1 MKRPAFLKTLA
12 LGAASLC
19 ALSFVPVHAQEFVR
33 IGSGLAGS
41 YPVFGAK
48 VAELFNKHVP
58 GVKASTFA
66 GPTEQS
72 LVKLQRGEAEAVL
85 TYTFEAESTYE
96 GRGELKTPAPALR
109 HLMTTYGSVH
119 MPVARRGV
127 DIQSLADLA
136 KKPYRVWLGPKS
148 SVFWPMNTSA
158 LAAFGVTPEA
168 ITKAG
173 GVINSAGYQ
182 TLMQAFQ
189 DGQVDVAFFSGP
201 IPLSLLMELD
211 RGNGFRLLGFDD
223 ASIKRFNELLPGTG
237 AAKIPANTYKS
248 SPAEVQ
254 MAYVVN
260 QIVVSAK
267 LSNEIVYQMAKVLNE
282 RHAEL
287 HNLFA
292 GAGEITPQ
300 RALLHNRVPVHPGAE
315 RYYRETGL
323 LK

>member
-1 MKRPAFLKTLA
+1 MKRHSLLA
-12 LGAASLC
+12 ALLLCVAS
-19 ALSFVPVHAQEFVR
+19 STISAQEFVR

-48 VAELFNKHVP
+48 LADLFNRHVD

-85 TYTFEAESTYE
+85 TYTFEAESTYQ
-96 GRGELKTPAPALR
+96 GRGELKTPAPLLR
-109 HLMTTYGSVH
+109 HLMTTYGAIH
-119 MPVARRGV
+119 VALVRKNV
-127 DIQSLADLA
+127 EISTLADLA

-148 SVFWPMNTSA
+148 SVFWPMNMAA
-158 LAAFGVTPEA
+158 LGAYGVTPEA

-201 IPLSLLMELD
+201 IPYSLLMELD
-211 RGNGFRLLGFDD
+211 RGVGFRMLGFDE
-223 ASIKRFNELLPGTG
+223 AALKRFNEALPGTSS
-237 AAKIPANTYKS
+237 ARIPANTYKS
-248 SPAEVQ
+248 SPAEVLVP
-254 MAYVVN
+254 YVVN
-260 QIVVSAK
+260 QIVVSAR
-267 LSNEIVYQMAKVLNE
+267 LPDAMVYQMAKVLNE

-287 HNLFA
+287 HSLFA
-292 GAGEITPQ
+292 GANEITPK
-300 RALLHNRVPVHPGAE
+300 RALDHNRVPLHPGAE
-315 RYYRETGL
+315 RYYREAGL